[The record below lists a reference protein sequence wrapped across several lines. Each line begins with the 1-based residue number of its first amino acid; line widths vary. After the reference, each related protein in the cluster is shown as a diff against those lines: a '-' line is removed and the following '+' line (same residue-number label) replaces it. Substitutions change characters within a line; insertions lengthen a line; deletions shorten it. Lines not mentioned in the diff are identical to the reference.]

1 MDITIFQDLTTDDVI
16 KQFEVDGKKYDGLYV
31 DMNDKE
37 ARKYVKDQAVVINDL
52 IKKVDRKRID
62 ESAAYKVKVE
72 AEAKDITNRLKVANE
87 PYTLLIDA
95 HKAER
100 AEILAGEKAA
110 NDLRVFLAQK
120 EDDHEMA
127 LLINKTYEY
136 DKAEEK
142 RAQEKQEQIA
152 AEEFEAQKVEAEKKA
167 AANQILI
174 NEAIERDKVHA
185 ENARLADIEHVRGIN
200 RSILSAMIHIG
211 LDGELSKQFIKLVAS
226 KSLEELTIN
235 Y

>member
-1 MDITIFQDLTTDDVI
+1 MDITIFKDLTTNDVI
-16 KQFEVDGKKYDGLYV
+16 KQFELDGKKYDGLYV

-62 ESAAYKVKVE
+62 ESATYKAKVE
-72 AEAKDITNRLKVANE
+72 AEAKGIIGRLKIANE

-95 HKAER
+95 HKTER

-110 NDLRVFLAQK
+110 NDLRELLSQI

-127 LLINKTYEY
+127 LLINKTYEF

-142 RAQEKQEQIA
+142 RIYDEKLKVIQEEARIDAHKQQVA
-152 AEEFEAQKVEAEKKA
+152 HNKQVEE
-167 AANQILI
+167 NMR
-174 NEAIERDKVHA
+174 NA

-200 RSILSAMIHIG
+200 RSILSAMINIG

-226 KSLEELTIN
+226 KSLNELTIN

>member
-185 ENARLADIEHVRGIN
+185 ENARLADIEHVRQIN
-200 RSILSAMIHIG
+200 RLILKEMYGHG
-211 LDGELSKQFIKLVAS
+211 LPEKESKDFIKTLAR
-226 KSLEELTIN
+226 KLIPQLTIN